1 MLNIGIASVILG
13 VLGWLFHHQGM
24 ALSQLWQLHSFALVF
39 LGTAAATV
47 LQFPMRQCRQVVRWV
62 VVAFTSSPSIQQELH
77 GLLELANQHQLD
89 GVDALIIAQKGIKNS
104 FLKKLLGLVIDGADV
119 SLVKTSGEATIRAIQ
134 QRHELAIFFFEQMAK
149 YAPGFGLLGT
159 VVGLIQLL
167 SSLTTPDQLGQG
179 MALALVTTFYG
190 ILLANVL
197 FQPMAGRLVV
207 LDQEELRKNEMI
219 LIGVLGM
226 VDQEPTLL
234 IKEKMEMVI
243 HNQPVVL
250 A

>member
-1 MLNIGIASVILG
+1 
-13 VLGWLFHHQGM
+13 
-24 ALSQLWQLHSFALVF
+24 
-39 LGTAAATV
+39 
-47 LQFPMRQCRQVVRWV
+47 
-62 VVAFTSSPSIQQELH
+62 
-77 GLLELANQHQLD
+77 
-89 GVDALIIAQKGIKNS
+89 
-104 FLKKLLGLVIDGADV
+104 
-119 SLVKTSGEATIRAIQ
+119 
-134 QRHELAIFFFEQMAK
+134 
-149 YAPGFGLLGT
+149 
-159 VVGLIQLL
+159 
-167 SSLTTPDQLGQG
+167 
-179 MALALVTTFYG
+179 VTTFYG

>member
-1 MLNIGIASVILG
+1 M
-13 VLGWLFHHQGM
+13 
-24 ALSQLWQLHSFALVF
+24 
-39 LGTAAATV
+39 
-47 LQFPMRQCRQVVRWV
+47 
-62 VVAFTSSPSIQQELH
+62 
-77 GLLELANQHQLD
+77 
-89 GVDALIIAQKGIKNS
+89 
-104 FLKKLLGLVIDGADV
+104 IDGADA
-119 SLVKTSGEATIRAIQ
+119 SLVRTSGEATIRAIQ

-167 SSLTTPDQLGQG
+167 SSLTTPDQFGQG

-207 LDQEELRKNEMI
+207 LDQEELRKNEMV

-226 VDQEPTLL
+226 VDREPALL

-250 A
+250 V